1 MLKDL
6 IPSVRRTPAR
16 PLEADPIVSFR
27 NSLERLFEDFS
38 TNFEDLTPTP
48 SGQFLRSFTPKL
60 DLQED
65 DSKIILTAELPGLRD
80 NDVQVELNR
89 DYLTIKG
96 EKKSFQED
104 KNKDGIHCERTFG
117 AFERTIRLTSEIN
130 KDKIDASVRDG
141 VLTVNLPKTH
151 EGKKDVKRIPVHH

>member
-1 MLKDL
+1 MLRDL
-6 IPSVRRTPAR
+6 IPPVKRTPGR
-16 PLEADPIVSFR
+16 PLEADPILNFR
-27 NSLERLFEDFS
+27 TSLERLFEDFT
-38 TNFEDLTPTP
+38 TNFEDLAPSP
-48 SGQFLRSFTPKL
+48 SGQTLRLFTPRL

-65 DSKIILTAELPGLRD
+65 DNKIVLTAELPGLRD
-80 NDVQVELNR
+80 SDVQVELNR

-104 KNKDGIHCERTFG
+104 LNKNGIHCERTFG

-130 KDKIDASVRDG
+130 RDKTDASVKDG

-151 EGKKDVKRIPVHH
+151 EGKKEVKRIPVHH

>member
-1 MLKDL
+1 MLRDL
-6 IPSVRRTPAR
+6 IPTVRRTPAR
-16 PLEADPIVSFR
+16 PLETDPIVSFR
-27 NSLERLFEDFS
+27 TSLERLFDDFT
-38 TNFEDLTPTP
+38 TNFEDLAPTP
-48 SGQFLRSFTPKL
+48 AGQSLRSFTPRL

-65 DSKIILTAELPGLRD
+65 DNKIVLTAELPGLRD
-80 NDVQVELNR
+80 SDVQVELNR

-104 KNKDGIHCERTFG
+104 KSKEGIHCERAFG
-117 AFERTIRLTSEIN
+117 AFERTIRLTTEIN
-130 KDKIDASVRDG
+130 RDKIDASVKDG